1 MIETHLLTTA
11 CEAGRHLW
19 NKGSSWL
26 GIFPAIPACSLLP
39 AICLRLQ
46 CSKTGFWKEP
56 SYDHQAIG
64 LWTKRNCLNDT
75 PPCCPSVDC
84 LFPLRLVTVLC
95 EVTPFLLVLTSHL
108 IDLRDRSREN
118 STNSEIAIFCLF
130 FFGRSVTG
138 IANPIRHSPFACMA
152 LSLWWGQ

>member
-84 LFPLRLVTVLC
+84 LSFCRFTKHLGHGEMRMSNQINIWSTPTVDEPRERVLC
-95 EVTPFLLVLTSHL
+95 
-108 IDLRDRSREN
+108 
-118 STNSEIAIFCLF
+118 CL
-130 FFGRSVTG
+130 
-138 IANPIRHSPFACMA
+138 
-152 LSLWWGQ
+152 Q